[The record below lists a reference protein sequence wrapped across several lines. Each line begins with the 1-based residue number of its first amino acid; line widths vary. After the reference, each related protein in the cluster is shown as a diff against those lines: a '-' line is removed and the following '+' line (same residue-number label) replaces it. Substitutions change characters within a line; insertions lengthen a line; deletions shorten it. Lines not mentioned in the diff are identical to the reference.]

1 MTVVVASLL
10 QENQQVNE
18 IEHDS
23 HYYTQLFK
31 KIRFQKDLINV
42 IHK

>member
-31 KIRFQKDLINV
+31 KRFQKDLINV